1 MTRIVH
7 LLRWVGIP
15 GIGGMIWKIW
25 SFIVLSLLL
34 IIEGQAIWKVV
45 KALAG
50 WAIDLQG
57 HRSVTARLGGTMFY
71 SAALLCLIQC
81 WWLSRSWS
89 ELSKY
94 WASIEWTLNVQ
105 YVPRDANIK
114 KRMYTVVIG
123 VSALAIVEHL
133 VAMSSTI
140 DFSCEISTCFRKYVL
155 KSHGFMILEHEYS
168 TWIGL
173 PVFLMSLIATV
184 HWNLRDLI
192 IVLTSMGLCS
202 RYQRLNQCVKTV
214 ITKNNKIDKLNK
226 DAEFLRMYLWRKI
239 REAYVKQAML
249 VRKVD
254 SSLGSL
260 ILLSAFFNFY
270 FICLQ
275 LFLRITPGGSAFSLN
290 QIYHTVSLAW
300 VCLRT
305 CYTVIAAADVNKCS
319 KMALPYLYEC
329 HTQYYNIEIERL
341 QKQLTRDYV
350 ALTGMG
356 FFYLNRTF
364 VLQMAGAVVTYVL
377 VLIQYDDSDPILPTN
392 STNITFFT

>member
-1 MTRIVH
+1 MLKGRKLNKFKNNLLLPHPYNDDFLQTMTRIVH

-25 SFIVLSLLL
+25 GFIVLSLLL

-123 VSALAIVEHL
+123 VSALAIVLIIVLFKDWNNIKKIILEHL

-202 RYQRLNQCVKTV
+202 RYQRLNQCVKT
-214 ITKNNKIDKLNK
+214 

-305 CYTVIAAADVNKCS
+305 CYTVIAAAD
-319 KMALPYLYEC
+319 
-329 HTQYYNIEIERL
+329 IERL

-364 VLQMAGAVVTYVL
+364 VLQA
-377 VLIQYDDSDPILPTN
+377 
-392 STNITFFT
+392 